1 VLKIKNIF
9 IVTFF
14 FFFLNCCSNFK
25 PLYKENLSNL
35 YTLQDVSIIT
45 DKKRV
50 SENIKKN
57 LIELFPTNK
66 KTKYILKIEGL
77 SETTGTVADTARK
90 ISRYKNQVSANVKIY
105 YRQRKYDKL
114 IYEFY
119 EEKDASYSLILN
131 NIRSTMASKKN
142 AELTS
147 TRLLSEEIYKRVLV
161 FLSKIRVKYVNK

>member
-1 VLKIKNIF
+1 MNTTIKIF
-9 IVTFF
+9 IATIF
-14 FFFLNCCSNFK
+14 FFFLNSCSNFK
-25 PLYKENLSNL
+25 PLYENNIESL
-35 YTLQDVSIIT
+35 YMLQDVYIIT
-45 DKKRV
+45 DKKKI

-66 KTKYILKIEGL
+66 KTKFILKIEGL
-77 SETTGTVADTARK
+77 SETTGTVSDSTRK

-105 YRQRKYDKL
+105 YRQEKYDKL

-119 EEKDASYSLILN
+119 EKRDSSYSLILN
-131 NIRSTMASKKN
+131 NIRSTIASKKN

-161 FLSKIRVKYVNK
+161 FLSKN

>member
-1 VLKIKNIF
+1 MITIKKIF

-14 FFFLNCCSNFK
+14 IFFLNSCSNFE
-25 PLYKENLSNL
+25 PLYKNQLSSP
-35 YTLQDVSIIT
+35 YALQEVSIIT
-45 DKKRV
+45 DKKRI

-57 LIELFPTNK
+57 LLELFPNNK

-77 SETTGTVADTARK
+77 SETTATVSDTARK
-90 ISRYKNQVSANVKIY
+90 ISRYKNQVSANIKIY

-114 IYEFY
+114 LYEFF
-119 EEKDASYSLILN
+119 EKRDASYSLISN
-131 NIRSTMASKKN
+131 NVRSTMASKKS

-161 FLSKIRVKYVNK
+161 FLSKN

>member
-1 VLKIKNIF
+1 MLTIKKTF
-9 IVTFF
+9 IITFF
-14 FFFLNCCSNFK
+14 LFFLYSCSDFK
-25 PLYKENLSNL
+25 PLYKNNLISL
-35 YTLQDVSIIT
+35 YALQEISIIT
-45 DKKRV
+45 DKKRI
-50 SENIKKN
+50 SENIKKS
-57 LIELFPTNK
+57 LVELFPTNK

-77 SETTGTVADTARK
+77 SETTGTVSDSTRK

-119 EEKDASYSLILN
+119 EKRDASFSLISN
-131 NIRSTMASKKN
+131 NVRSTIASKKN

-161 FLSKIRVKYVNK
+161 FLSKN

>member
-1 VLKIKNIF
+1 MLTIKKIF
-9 IVTFF
+9 IITFF
-14 FFFLNCCSNFK
+14 FFFLNSCSNFK
-25 PLYKENLSNL
+25 PLYKNNLISL
-35 YTLQDVSIIT
+35 YALQEISIIT
-45 DKKRV
+45 DKKRI

-57 LIELFPTNK
+57 LVELFPTNK

-77 SETTGTVADTARK
+77 SETTGTVSDATRK

-105 YRQRKYDKL
+105 YRQKKYDKL

-119 EEKDASYSLILN
+119 EKRDASYSLISN
-131 NIRSTMASKKN
+131 NIRSTIASKKN

-161 FLSKIRVKYVNK
+161 FLSKN

>member
-1 VLKIKNIF
+1 MNTTIKIF
-9 IVTFF
+9 IATTF
-14 FFFLNCCSNFK
+14 FFFLNSCSNFK
-25 PLYKENLSNL
+25 PLYENNIESL
-35 YTLQDVSIIT
+35 YMLQDVYIIT
-45 DKKRV
+45 DKKKI

-66 KTKYILKIEGL
+66 QTKFILKIEGL
-77 SETTGTVADTARK
+77 SETTGTVSDSTRK

-105 YRQRKYDKL
+105 YRQEKYDKL

-119 EEKDASYSLILN
+119 EKRDSSYSLILN
-131 NIRSTMASKKN
+131 NIRSTIASKKN

-161 FLSKIRVKYVNK
+161 FLSKN

>member
-1 VLKIKNIF
+1 MLTIKKTF
-9 IVTFF
+9 IITFF
-14 FFFLNCCSNFK
+14 FFFLNSCSNFK
-25 PLYKENLSNL
+25 PLYKNNLISL
-35 YTLQDVSIIT
+35 YALQEISIIT
-45 DKKRV
+45 DKKRI

-57 LIELFPTNK
+57 LVELFPTNK

-77 SETTGTVADTARK
+77 SETTGTVSDTTRK

-105 YRQRKYDKL
+105 YRQKKYDKL

-119 EEKDASYSLILN
+119 EKRDASYSLISN
-131 NIRSTMASKKN
+131 NVRSTIASKKN

-161 FLSKIRVKYVNK
+161 FLSKN

>member
-1 VLKIKNIF
+1 MLAIKKIFTIT
-9 IVTFF
+9 IF
-14 FFFLNCCSNFK
+14 FFFLNSCSNFK
-25 PLYKENLSNL
+25 PLYKNNLISL
-35 YTLQDVSIIT
+35 YALQEISIIT
-45 DKKRV
+45 DKKRI

-57 LIELFPTNK
+57 LVELFPTNK

-77 SETTGTVADTARK
+77 SETTGTVSDSTRK

-119 EEKDASYSLILN
+119 EKRDASFSLISN
-131 NIRSTMASKKN
+131 NVRSAIASKKN

-147 TRLLSEEIYKRVLV
+147 TRLLSEEIYKRVLI
-161 FLSKIRVKYVNK
+161 FLSKN

>member
-1 VLKIKNIF
+1 MLTIKKTF
-9 IVTFF
+9 IITFF
-14 FFFLNCCSNFK
+14 FFFLSSCSNFK
-25 PLYKENLSNL
+25 PLYKNNLISL
-35 YTLQDVSIIT
+35 YALQEISIIT
-45 DKKRV
+45 DKKRI
-50 SENIKKN
+50 SENIKKS
-57 LIELFPTNK
+57 LVELFPTNK

-77 SETTGTVADTARK
+77 SETAGTVSDSTRK

-119 EEKDASYSLILN
+119 EKRDASFSLISN
-131 NIRSTMASKKN
+131 NVRSTIASKKN

-161 FLSKIRVKYVNK
+161 FLSKN

>member
-1 VLKIKNIF
+1 MLTIKKIF
-9 IVTFF
+9 IITFF
-14 FFFLNCCSNFK
+14 FFFLNSCSNFK
-25 PLYKENLSNL
+25 PLYKNNLVSL
-35 YTLQDVSIIT
+35 YALQEISIIT
-45 DKKRV
+45 DKKKI

-77 SETTGTVADTARK
+77 SETTGTVSDTTRK

-105 YRQRKYDKL
+105 YRQKKYDKL

-119 EEKDASYSLILN
+119 EKRDASYSLILN
-131 NIRSTMASKKN
+131 NIRSTIASKKN

-161 FLSKIRVKYVNK
+161 FLSKN